1 MQRWKSL
8 QKMLILSVWST
19 MERIPRNVN
28 PATIDSIVR
37 LNWACTCIAPDNTH
51 RLMTAKPA
59 LEDVW
64 RTVKLFNSFHIN
76 FHCTGFHN
84 FYVVIQRVCKKL
96 VQFHWLHFLLFS
108 TVCFQMSPQI
118 ICLRRGKGTL
128 VAFVWLFSTVGFQM
142 FPQMACLRRG
152 IVTLVAFVWL
162 FSTVRFQMCP
172 QIACLRG
179 CIITQVAFVW
189 FFATVYFQMCL

>member
-28 PATIDSIVR
+28 PATIDYIVR

-64 RTVKLFNSFHIN
+64 RTVKLFNSFDIN
-76 FHCTGFHN
+76 FHRTGFHN
-84 FYVVIQRVCKKL
+84 FYVVIQRVCKKF

-108 TVCFQMSPQI
+108 IVRFQMSPQMT
-118 ICLRRGKGTL
+118 CLWGCKT
-128 VAFVWLFSTVGFQM
+128 
-142 FPQMACLRRG
+142 
-152 IVTLVAFVWL
+152 TLVAFVWL
-162 FSTVRFQMCP
+162 FSTVRFQMHP
-172 QIACLRG
+172 QIACHRR
-179 CIITQVAFVW
+179 CIVTLIAFIWHGDVVSR
-189 FFATVYFQMCL
+189 FLLDF